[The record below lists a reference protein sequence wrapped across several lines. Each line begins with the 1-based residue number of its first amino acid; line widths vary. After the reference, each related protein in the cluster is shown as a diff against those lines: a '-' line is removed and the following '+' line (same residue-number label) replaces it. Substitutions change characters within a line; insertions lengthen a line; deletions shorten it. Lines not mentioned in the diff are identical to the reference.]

1 MMGTMMYSDAIQY
14 TDAMEWLLDNYQ
26 QFPDKVLTSEACKEI
41 SNRMFKNWRW
51 VLTLE
56 GEVIFGNCIQPGI
69 TKEAFDRCK
78 LEAFA

>member
-1 MMGTMMYSDAIQY
+1 MMDTMRYSDAIQY

-26 QFPDKVLTSEACKEI
+26 QFPDKVLTSEKCKEI

-51 VLTLE
+51 VLTLD